1 MIRKF
6 RLTNGVGDGWDLN
19 SRSSFFHAVAGLGF
33 KDNTQYEQVGTDFIP
48 LEELFSQGEMSG
60 SILFGGGAAAYQTYR
75 EFSRFVRSVPLTLIY
90 QTDETYRVPVRLT
103 ELSKGELMKGGGGLV
118 CDVTFHATGLFYKS
132 VTKQS
137 GVLSIGGKVY
147 PYTYTYSYA
156 EVSQNTLVIDSDSY
170 EDSPCKITIF
180 GPCLNPVWKHY
191 VDNVLFETGRYEGNI
206 LADHKLVVDATNI
219 PYSITERGAM
229 DDIVADRYQLCD
241 FTTERFCHLQYGSN
255 RFSVSHDGLNTV
267 KMMVEGKISYETV

>member
-1 MIRKF
+1 M
-6 RLTNGVGDGWDLN
+6 GDGWDLN
-19 SRSSFFHAVAGLGF
+19 SRSSFFHAIAGLGF
-33 KDNTQYEQVGTDFIP
+33 KDGTQYEQVGTDFIP

-60 SILFGGGAAAYQTYR
+60 RILFGGSTAYQTYR
-75 EFSRFVRSVPLTLIY
+75 EFSRFVRAVPLTLIY

-103 ELSKGELMKGGGGLV
+103 ELSKGELMEGGGGLV
-118 CDVTFHATGLFYKS
+118 CDVTFLATGLFYKT
-132 VTKQS
+132 VTRQS

-147 PYTYTYSYA
+147 PYTYSYSYA

-170 EDSPCKITIF
+170 EDSPCKVTIF

-191 VDNVLFETGRYEGNI
+191 VDNELFETGRYEGLI
-206 LADHKLVVDATNI
+206 MADHKLVVDATGI
-219 PYSITERGAM
+219 PYSITERGAA

-241 FTTERFCHLQYGSN
+241 FTMERFFHLKHGSN
-255 RFSVSHDGLNTV
+255 RISVSHDGLNTV